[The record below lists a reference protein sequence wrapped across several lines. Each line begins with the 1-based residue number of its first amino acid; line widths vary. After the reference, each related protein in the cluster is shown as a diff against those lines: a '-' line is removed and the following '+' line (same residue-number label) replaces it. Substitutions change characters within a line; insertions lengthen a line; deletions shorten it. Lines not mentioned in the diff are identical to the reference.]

1 MVSGSA
7 AQASG
12 HSECAYGAPSLPG
25 GHPPFAS
32 HDALNLNRIWCAWC
46 VTFSR
51 SDQRGAEPVCR
62 VVFRSRHATGASK
75 STSLDSVKTVSTNQT
90 QWVLTLTCIDGP
102 GIVHAISG
110 AIVAAGGNIEES
122 QQFAS
127 HDTGRFFMRLQVSA
141 VSQPDTFGTRFE
153 LALAPVT
160 ERYHM
165 TWRLDSVGRPVR
177 TLLLASTATHCVN
190 DLLYRQR
197 GAQLPIEVP
206 LVLSNHETVRST
218 ADFYGVP
225 FEHQPITNSEDKAAF
240 ERRVLEV
247 VADEHIELVVLA
259 RYMQILS
266 PELCEALAGMA
277 INIHHS
283 FLPGF
288 KGANPYRQAHARG
301 VKLIGATA
309 HFVTTDLDEGP
320 IIEQEVARVDHAYAP
335 EQLQQ
340 LGQDEEARV
349 LRRAVNWFA
358 ENRVLLDGDRTII
371 FR

>member
-1 MVSGSA
+1 MA
-7 AQASG
+7 KQ
-12 HSECAYGAPSLPG
+12 
-25 GHPPFAS
+25 
-32 HDALNLNRIWCAWC
+32 
-46 VTFSR
+46 
-51 SDQRGAEPVCR
+51 
-62 VVFRSRHATGASK
+62 
-75 STSLDSVKTVSTNQT
+75 QT
-90 QWVLTLTCIDGP
+90 QWVLTLSCIDGP

-122 QQFAS
+122 HQFAS
-127 HDTGRFFMRLQVSA
+127 RDTGRFFMRLQVSA
-141 VSQPDTFGTRFE
+141 VSQPDSFEGRFE
-153 LALAPVT
+153 QTLAPVT

-165 TWRLDSVGRPVR
+165 SWRLDTVGRPMR
-177 TLLLASTATHCVN
+177 TMLLASTATHCVN

-197 GAQLPIEVP
+197 AGQLPIEVP
-206 LVLSNHETVRST
+206 LILSNHETVRDI

-225 FEHQPITNSEDKAAF
+225 FEHRSIENATDKAAF
-240 ERRVLEV
+240 EQRVLDV
-247 VADEHIELVVLA
+247 VEAENIELVVLA

-266 PELCEALAGMA
+266 PELCEALAGRA

-320 IIEQEVARVDHAYAP
+320 IIEQDVVRVDHSYTP

-340 LGQDEEARV
+340 LGQDEEART
-349 LRRAVNWFA
+349 LRRAVGWFA
-358 ENRVLLDGDRTII
+358 ANRVLLDGDRTII